1 MVDPSLNL
9 IVELSEN
16 FKAARVLSPPVIPL
30 IIGLIIGCMMFLM
43 IVITDPDNII
53 A

>member
-1 MVDPSLNL
+1 MVEPSINL

-16 FKAARVLSPPVIPL
+16 FKAARVLSPLIIPL

-43 IVITDPDNII
+43 IVITDSNNII